1 LKKGHCDILI
11 LTKFL
16 SFTKN
21 LVQKRVIPDL
31 FIFDKKGILVFVCKT
46 MVKDVILVESPT
58 KAKTLTRF
66 LAGKYTV
73 IASMGHI
80 RDLPKSKLGVDL
92 KNNFE
97 PQYIIPKD
105 KQKTVKE
112 LKEKVKGAKLVI
124 LATDPDREGEAISFH
139 LHEILKDFNK
149 KADFERIVFHE
160 ITKGAIE
167 TAMTHKRKIDQD
179 LVNAQTARRVLD
191 RVVGYKLSPILW
203 KKVKRHLSAGRVQS
217 VALRLIVER
226 ESEIKKF
233 ESKTFFRVLIDVN
246 KKKDTNIIEF
256 ELSKIDGEKIE
267 SSTQIN
273 LYDGTYKYAS
283 TSITI
288 EVADSV
294 LGEIKE
300 SGLTIIDVQQKETRR
315 SPYPPF
321 ITSTLQQA
329 AFRRFSYAG
338 KRTMSLAQ
346 RLYEEGF
353 ITYHRTDSFNL
364 SDVFI
369 KSSRE
374 YIEKEY
380 GKEYLSPEVKVF
392 KTKAKSAQEAHEA
405 IRPVNI
411 ESKKESIKRE
421 LGNDY
426 ANLYDLIFR
435 RAVAT
440 QMSDAIFGS
449 TKLVGEI
456 KKEKSYI
463 FEASGSVM
471 KFPGF
476 LKVYSVKEDDTQIL
490 PEIVTGEVLEYKE
503 ARISEH
509 TTTPPPRYNEASLI
523 SSLEKH
529 GIGRPSTYAPII
541 STLFDRL
548 YVEKNEAR
556 LSPTEIG
563 ISVTEF
569 LVKNFSNIDDIP
581 FTARMEEELDEI
593 AEGKIKWQPM
603 IKEFYTPFAKQ
614 LKAAEN
620 AEGVKIE
627 IEYSDRMCPKDNGRL
642 LFRQSKFGK
651 FLACEN
657 FPECRF
663 TESVTETLD
672 IPCPKDGGR
681 IVMKRTRKGRTFY
694 GCSNYPNCDF
704 AVWKKEE
711 VLKPTEPP
719 TTTT

>member
-1 LKKGHCDILI
+1 MKE
-11 LTKFL
+11 
-16 SFTKN
+16 
-21 LVQKRVIPDL
+21 
-31 FIFDKKGILVFVCKT
+31 
-46 MVKDVILVESPT
+46 VILVESPT

-73 IASMGHI
+73 VASMGHI

-92 KNNFE
+92 ENNFE

-105 KQKTVKE
+105 KQKTVKM
-112 LKEKVKGAKLVI
+112 LKDTVKGATLII

-139 LHEILKDFNK
+139 LHEILKVVNK

-160 ITKGAIE
+160 ITKGAIDE
-167 TAMTHKRKIDQD
+167 AMGHKRKIDQD

-191 RVVGYKLSPILW
+191 RIVGYKLSPILW

-226 ESEIKKF
+226 EKEIKAF
-233 ESKTFFRVLIDVN
+233 ESKVFYRMLLEIS
-246 KKKDTNIIEF
+246 KKGDENIVEF
-256 ELSKIDGEKIE
+256 ELTKINGEKIE
-267 SSTQIN
+267 SSTQID
-273 LYDGTYKYAS
+273 LYDGSYKYAS
-283 TSITI
+283 TSLNKELAEKVLS
-288 EVADSV
+288 EVQ
-294 LGEIKE
+294 G
-300 SGLTIIDVQQKETRR
+300 SGLTIVDVTQKDTRR
-315 SPYPPF
+315 SSYPPF

-329 AFRRFSYAG
+329 AFRRFGYAG

-346 RLYEEGF
+346 RLYEEGY

-364 SDVFI
+364 SEVFI
-369 KSSRE
+369 KASRE
-374 YIEKEY
+374 YIEVEY

-392 KTKAKSAQEAHEA
+392 KTKSKSAQEAHEA
-405 IRPVNI
+405 IRPVNT
-411 ESKKESIKRE
+411 STKKEKIKTE

-426 ANLYDLIFR
+426 ANLFDLIFR

-456 KKEKSYI
+456 KKEEKYT
-463 FEASGSVM
+463 FEANGSVM
-471 KFPGF
+471 KFQGF
-476 LKVYSVKEDDTQIL
+476 LKVYSIKEDDTQDL
-490 PEIVTGEVLEYKE
+490 PEIKVGEILEYQDAK
-503 ARISEH
+503 ISEH

-556 LSPTEIG
+556 LMPTEIG

-581 FTARMEEELDEI
+581 FTARMEEELDEV
-593 AEGKIKWQPM
+593 AEGKLKWQGVL
-603 IKEFYTPFAKQ
+603 KEFYTPFEKQ
-614 LKAAEN
+614 LKLAED

-627 IEYSDRMCPKDNGRL
+627 LEYSDRLCPKDNGRL
-642 LFRQSKFGK
+642 IFRQSKFGK

-672 IPCPKDGGR
+672 IPCPKDGGK
-681 IVMKRTRKGRTFY
+681 IAMKRTRKGRTFY

-704 AVWKKEE
+704 AVWKKED
-711 VLKPTEPP
+711 VLKDQAPKTAN
-719 TTTT
+719 

>member
-1 LKKGHCDILI
+1 MKE
-11 LTKFL
+11 
-16 SFTKN
+16 
-21 LVQKRVIPDL
+21 
-31 FIFDKKGILVFVCKT
+31 
-46 MVKDVILVESPT
+46 VILVESPT

-66 LAGKYTV
+66 LAGKYSV
-73 IASMGHI
+73 VASMGHI
-80 RDLPKSKLGVDL
+80 RDLPKSKLGVEVE
-92 KNNFE
+92 NNFE

-105 KQKTVKE
+105 KQKTVKM
-112 LKEKVKGAKLVI
+112 LKDTVKGATLII

-139 LHEILKDFNK
+139 LHEILKDVNK

-167 TAMTHKRKIDQD
+167 EAMTHKRKIDQD

-191 RVVGYKLSPILW
+191 RIVGYKLSPILW

-226 ESEIKKF
+226 EKEIKKF
-233 ESKTFFRVLIDVN
+233 NSNPFYRVFLTAN
-246 KKKDTNIIEF
+246 KKGEKTLIEF
-256 ELSKIDGEKIE
+256 ELTKINEEKIE

-283 TSITI
+283 TSLT
-288 EVADSV
+288 
-294 LGEIKE
+294 KE
-300 SGLTIIDVQQKETRR
+300 LANDALVGFKQTGLTITDVQQRENRR
-315 SPYPPF
+315 SSYPPF
-321 ITSTLQQA
+321 TTSTLQQA
-329 AFRRFSYAG
+329 SFRRFGYAG

-346 RLYEEGF
+346 RLYEEGY

-364 SDVFI
+364 SNEFI

-380 GKEYLSPEVKVF
+380 GKEYLSTSVKIF
-392 KTKAKSAQEAHEA
+392 KTKQKTAQEAHEA
-405 IRPVNI
+405 IRPVDVA
-411 ESKKESIKRE
+411 KKKDDIKKE

-426 ANLYDLIFR
+426 ANVYDLILR

-449 TKLVGEI
+449 TKLIGEI
-456 KKEKSYI
+456 KKEKTYT
-463 FEASGSVM
+463 FEANGSVM
-471 KFPGF
+471 KFRGF
-476 LKVYSVKEDDTQIL
+476 LKVYSMKEEETQIL
-490 PEIVTGEVLEYKE
+490 PEIKVGEILDYKD
-503 ARISEH
+503 AKISEH

-529 GIGRPSTYAPII
+529 GIGRPSTYAPIM

-548 YVEKNEAR
+548 YVEKNEGR
-556 LSPTEIG
+556 LQPTEIG

-581 FTARMEEELDEI
+581 FTAKMEEALDEI
-593 AEGKIKWQPM
+593 AEGKISWQPM
-603 IKEFYTPFAKQ
+603 LKEFYQPFEKQ
-614 LKAAEN
+614 LKEAEN

-627 IEYSDRMCPKDNGRL
+627 LEYSDKLCPNDGGRL
-642 LFRQSKFGK
+642 IVRQSKFGK

-657 FPECRF
+657 FPECHY
-663 TESVTETLD
+663 TESLLETLD
-672 IPCPKDGGR
+672 IPCPKDGGK

-694 GCSNYPNCDF
+694 GCSNYPNCEF
-704 AVWKKEE
+704 AVWKKEDI
-711 VLKPTEPP
+711 LTPP
-719 TTTT
+719 NTPQAN

>member
-1 LKKGHCDILI
+1 MIYW
-11 LTKFL
+11 FL
-16 SFTKN
+16 S
-21 LVQKRVIPDL
+21 V
-31 FIFDKKGILVFVCKT
+31 KT

-92 KNNFE
+92 ENNFE

-160 ITKGAIE
+160 ITKGAIDE
-167 TAMTHKRKIDQD
+167 AMTHKRKIDQD

-233 ESKTFFRVLIDVN
+233 ESKTFFRVLLDVN
-246 KKKDTNIIEF
+246 KKDDTNVVEF
-256 ELSKIDGEKIE
+256 ELTKIDNEKIE
-267 SSTQIN
+267 SSTQID

-283 TSITI
+283 TSVTK
-288 EVADSV
+288 ELAESV
-294 LGEIKE
+294 LNDIKE
-300 SGLTIIDVQQKETRR
+300 QGLTIIDVQQKETRR

-329 AFRRFSYAG
+329 AFRRFGYAG

-374 YIEKEY
+374 YIEKEL

-392 KTKAKSAQEAHEA
+392 KTKSKSAQEAHEA

-411 ESKKESIKRE
+411 ESKKETIKRE

-456 KKEKSYI
+456 KKDKSYI

-476 LKVYSVKEDDTQIL
+476 LKVYSIKEDDTQIL
-490 PEIVTGEVLEYKE
+490 PEITTGEILEYNDS
-503 ARISEH
+503 RVSEH

-614 LKAAEN
+614 LKEAEN

-642 LFRQSKFGK
+642 IFRQSKFGK

-704 AVWKKEE
+704 AVWKKEDVVPKE
-711 VLKPTEPP
+711 APSTSS
-719 TTTT
+719 

>member
-1 LKKGHCDILI
+1 
-11 LTKFL
+11 
-16 SFTKN
+16 
-21 LVQKRVIPDL
+21 
-31 FIFDKKGILVFVCKT
+31 
-46 MVKDVILVESPT
+46 MKDVILVESPT

-73 IASMGHI
+73 VASMGHI
-80 RDLPKSKLGVDL
+80 RDLPKSKLGVDIE
-92 KNNFE
+92 NNFE

-112 LKEKVKGAKLVI
+112 LKDKVKGAKLII

-139 LHEILKDFNK
+139 LFTILKEVNK
-149 KADFERIVFHE
+149 TADFERIVFHE
-160 ITKGAIE
+160 ITKGAIDE
-167 TAMTHKRKIDQD
+167 AMGHKRKIDSD

-226 ESEIKKF
+226 EKEIKKF
-233 ESKTFFRVLIDVN
+233 DSKVFYRLLLIVH
-246 KKKDTNIIEF
+246 KTGEKTPIEF
-256 ELSKIDGEKIE
+256 QLTQIDGAKIE
-267 SSTQIN
+267 ISTQID
-273 LYDGTYKYAS
+273 LYDGNYKYAS
-283 TSITI
+283 TTLAK
-288 EVADSV
+288 EQAELV
-294 LGEIKE
+294 LSTVKNV
-300 SGLTIIDVQQKETRR
+300 GLTIIDVQQKETRR

-321 ITSTLQQA
+321 TTSTLQQA
-329 AFRRFSYAG
+329 AFRRFGYAG

-369 KSSRE
+369 KGSRE
-374 YIEKEY
+374 YIGKEY
-380 GKEYLSPEVKVF
+380 GKEYLSADVKVF
-392 KTKAKSAQEAHEA
+392 KTKQKTAQEAHES
-405 IRPVNI
+405 IRPVDVAN
-411 ESKKESIKRE
+411 KKEQIKTE
-421 LGNDY
+421 LGNDF

-449 TKLVGEI
+449 TKLIGEI
-456 KKEKSYI
+456 KKDKTYT
-463 FEASGSVM
+463 FEANGSVL

-476 LKVYSVKEDDTQIL
+476 LKVYSIKEDDTQIL
-490 PEIVTGEVLEYKE
+490 PEIKSEEILEFQN
-503 ARISEH
+503 ATVSEH
-509 TTTPPPRYNEASLI
+509 TTTPPPRYNEASLV

-548 YVEKNEAR
+548 YVEKNEGR
-556 LSPTEIG
+556 LQPTEIG
-563 ISVTEF
+563 ISVTDF

-603 IKEFYTPFAKQ
+603 IREFYTPFEKQ
-614 LKAAEN
+614 LKLAEN

-627 IEYSDRMCPKDNGRL
+627 VEYSDRICPTDGGRL
-642 LFRQSKFGK
+642 IVRQSKFGK

-657 FPECRF
+657 FPNCRF
-663 TESVTETLD
+663 TESITETLD
-672 IPCPKDGGR
+672 IPCPKDGGK
-681 IVMKRTRKGRTFY
+681 IILKKTRKGRTFY
-694 GCSNYPNCDF
+694 GCGNYPNCDF
-704 AVWKKEE
+704 AVWKKED
-711 VLKPTEPP
+711 VLKVQTPSTSN
-719 TTTT
+719 